1 MKKISIIVP
10 CYNEQECISDSI
22 AEIKLF
28 IKKTPKYRFN
38 VIFINDGSIDDTY
51 KIITKYI

>member
-28 IKKTPKYRFN
+28 IKKTPK
-38 VIFINDGSIDDTY
+38 
-51 KIITKYI
+51 